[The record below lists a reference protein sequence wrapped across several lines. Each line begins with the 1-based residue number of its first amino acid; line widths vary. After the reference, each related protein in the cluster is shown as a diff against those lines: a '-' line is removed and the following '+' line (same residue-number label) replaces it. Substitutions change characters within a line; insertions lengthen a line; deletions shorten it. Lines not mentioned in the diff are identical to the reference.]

1 MHHCQVLRRLKDG
14 GSNCRGDST
23 SIVNTGLWTK
33 KANLT
38 FHNELKVLHI
48 CLIHGIPIGGYTG
61 VGTSVSIHGVNQGQ
75 VATDEEDI
83 TSSS

>member
-14 GSNCRGDST
+14 GSNWRGDST

-33 KANLT
+33 KTNLT
-38 FHNELKVLHI
+38 FHNELKVSHI

-61 VGTSVSIHGVNQGQ
+61 VGTRVSIHGVIQGQ

-83 TSSS
+83 TSIS